1 MTREAFK
8 ELWNNKI
15 VILDGATG
23 TNLQETGMPVGVCP
37 EQWILEHPRALID
50 LQKAYVEAG
59 TDILYA
65 PTFSANRL
73 KLAEYGLEDKL
84 EEMNRK
90 LVKLSK
96 TAVEETGCVTTTN
109 DLPEDEETGK
119 NTGMRKVFV
128 AGDLTMTGQQLYPIG
143 DLQFE
148 ELVEIYKEQ
157 ARVLEEAGVDLF
169 VVETMMSLQ
178 ECRAAVI
185 AIREIS
191 ELPIMVS
198 LTYQSDGRTLYG
210 TTPEIATVVLQEL
223 GVDAI
228 GINCSTGPEDM
239 ILPVQKMAEYAT
251 IPVFAKPNAGL
262 PRLENG
268 KTVFDTTPEEFAL
281 CGKKLV
287 EAGAGCLG
295 GCCGTTPAHIKAL
308 AAAVCGMSVP
318 TLRSNKRRVLTSERG
333 MAEVLLDGNFMVIGE
348 RINPTGKKK
357 LQAELR
363 EGSLNMVR
371 EMALQQAAEG
381 AAILDINMGMNG
393 IDEKQMILD
402 TIYEVTTTVDCPLCI
417 DSSHVDII
425 EAALRIYPGRALI
438 NSISM
443 ETEKM
448 MPLLRLAKKYGAMF
462 ILLPLSDAGLP
473 ASMEEKHAIIDKVM
487 EAAFTAGLA
496 KEDVLV
502 DGLVATVGAN
512 PRAALEC
519 YETFS
524 HCKKE
529 LGVPTVC
536 GLSNIS
542 FGLPERAHI
551 NTAFLTMAIANG
563 LTMAIA
569 NPSQE
574 LLMNAAFASDLL
586 MAKEGSDLRYIER
599 MNALKE
605 KYEGTELVRVPVGS
619 NVVTGQNATGATGIS
634 GTPVTN
640 RSNLQN
646 VGNAQDKQSDSGKAQ
661 AKSAVY
667 TAVLKGNKGI
677 IIEETKQLLDAGLT
691 PNAIINEHLIPAI
704 NEVGELFD
712 KQKYFLPQLIASAN
726 TMKMS
731 IEYLEPM
738 LERDESAKEMATIVI
753 ATVEG
758 DIHDIG
764 KNLVVLMLKNY
775 GYRVIDLGKDV
786 PSEVIVDTAIAEHAA
801 VISLSALMTTTM
813 MRMKEVVE
821 IARKKGCQAKI
832 IVGGAAI
839 NESFADEIGADGYGK
854 DAASAVKVVES
865 LLK

>member
-1 MTREAFK
+1 
-8 ELWNNKI
+8 
-15 VILDGATG
+15 
-23 TNLQETGMPVGVCP
+23 
-37 EQWILEHPRALID
+37 
-50 LQKAYVEAG
+50 
-59 TDILYA
+59 
-65 PTFSANRL
+65 
-73 KLAEYGLEDKL
+73 
-84 EEMNRK
+84 
-90 LVKLSK
+90 
-96 TAVEETGCVTTTN
+96 
-109 DLPEDEETGK
+109 
-119 NTGMRKVFV
+119 
-128 AGDLTMTGQQLYPIG
+128 MTGQQLYPIG
-143 DLQFE
+143 ELAFE

-157 ARVLEEAGVDLF
+157 TLALLDAGVDLF

-185 AIREIS
+185 AIRELCD
-191 ELPIMVS
+191 LPIMVS
-198 LTYQSDGRTLYG
+198 LTYQTDGRTLYG

-228 GINCSTGPEDM
+228 GINCSTGPNDM
-239 ILPVQKMAEYAT
+239 IAPVQKMVEYAT

-268 KTVFDTTPEEFAL
+268 KTVFDTTPEEFAA
-281 CGKKLV
+281 CGKKLI
-287 EAGAGCLG
+287 EAGASLIG
-295 GCCGTTPAHIKAL
+295 GCCGTTPEHINALSKAMKGQQAKKPL
-308 AAAVCGMSVP
+308 
-318 TLRSNKRRVLTSERG
+318 TQKRRILTSERG
-333 MAEVLLDGNFMVIGE
+333 MTEICLDGNFMVIGE

-363 EGSLNMVR
+363 EGSLKMVR
-371 EMALQQAAEG
+371 EMALNQEAEG
-381 AAILDINMGMNG
+381 AKILDINMGMNG
-393 IDEKQMILD
+393 IDEKQMMLD
-402 TIYEVTTTVDCPLCI
+402 TIYEVTITVDLPLCI

-425 EAALRIYPGRALI
+425 EEALRIYPGRALI

-443 ETEKM
+443 EQEKM
-448 MPLLRLAKKYGAMF
+448 RPLLRLAKKYGAMF

-473 ASMEEKHAIIDKVM
+473 ASMEEKHEIIDKII
-487 EAAFTAGLA
+487 ETALEEGLT
-496 KEDVLV
+496 KEDILV

-519 YETFS
+519 YETFA
-524 HCKKE
+524 HCKQE
-529 LGVPTVC
+529 LEVPTVC

-542 FGLPERAHI
+542 FGLPERASI

-586 MAKEGSDLRYIER
+586 MAKEGSDIRYIER
-599 MNALKE
+599 MNGLKE

-619 NVVTGQNATGATGIS
+619 NVTAGTEKKQNSTA
-634 GTPVTN
+634 VF
-640 RSNLQN
+640 QN
-646 VGNAQDKQSDSGKAQ
+646 KMDSKPSKAE
-661 AKSAVY
+661 KSAVY
-667 TAVLKGNKGI
+667 QAVLKGNKGI
-677 IIEETKQLLDAGLT
+677 ILEETKRLLDGGRKAGE
-691 PNAIINEHLIPAI
+691 IINEELIPAI

-726 TMKMS
+726 TMKLS

-738 LERDESAKEMATIVI
+738 LERGEGTENMATIII

-786 PSEVIVDTAIAEHAA
+786 PAEVIVETAIKEQAK

-821 IARKKGCQAKI
+821 LAKEKNCTAKI

-839 NESFADEIGADGYGK
+839 NETFAEEIGADGYGK

-865 LLK
+865 LLKCNYSEPRQFS